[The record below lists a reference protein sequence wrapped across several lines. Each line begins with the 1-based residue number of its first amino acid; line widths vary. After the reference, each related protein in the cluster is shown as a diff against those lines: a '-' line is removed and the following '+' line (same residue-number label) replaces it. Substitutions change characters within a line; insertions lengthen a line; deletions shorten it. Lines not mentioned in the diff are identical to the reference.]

1 MNKYSYKKVGK
12 YSYQLSHNGLYYKSD
27 SSMLLAM
34 INRFKVQ
41 SLAQVTTALQS
52 RVTGNSGDTNNSAE
66 SGQGWTLV

>member
-1 MNKYSYKKVGK
+1 
-12 YSYQLSHNGLYYKSD
+12 
-27 SSMLLAM
+27 MLLAM